1 MLGAATRRQLTTRQ
15 NRRLAA
21 DAEIWPQFVMF
32 TVSSRRFYGF
42 VRRHSVLLSTW
53 DAALA
58 GLLGDWS
65 NRMTIFA
72 TADGLH
78 SLATATFRRVFAF
91 TTATNS
97 LRKSESVV

>member
-1 MLGAATRRQLTTRQ
+1 MLGAATRRQMTARQ

-32 TVSSRRFYGF
+32 TVSFGRFYGL

-58 GLLGDWS
+58 GILGDWLI
-65 NRMTIFA
+65 RMTIFA
-72 TADGLH
+72 TAGCLP
-78 SLATATFRRVFAF
+78 SLATATFRRVAAF
-91 TTATNS
+91 TTATNP